1 MKKILKS
8 LAAVS
13 LILIFM
19 LPADAQAQL
28 RQQVTKNFGIGAMF
42 GEPTGVTVKVW
53 SGNNVAFDVGG
64 AWSLASSDQDL
75 HLHASM
81 LFHSWFNDRPN
92 VAFYYG
98 IGGRILFADDS
109 KIGVRIPFGL
119 TYVMGRLPL
128 DLFVEVA
135 PILDLVPDTGFAGN
149 GAVGARIYF

>member
-64 AWSLASSDQDL
+64 AWSLASSDQEL

-81 LFHSWFNDRPN
+81 LVHSWFNDRPN

-98 IGGRILFADDS
+98 IGGRMLFADDS
-109 KIGVRIPFGL
+109 KNGVIISFGL

-135 PILDLVPDTGFAGN
+135 DRKSV
-149 GAVGARIYF
+149 V

>member
-28 RQQVTKNFGIGAMF
+28 RQQVTKQFGIGAMF
-42 GEPTGVTVKVW
+42 GEPTGVNVKVW

-64 AWSLASSDQDL
+64 AWTLASSDQDL

-81 LFHSWFNDRPN
+81 LFHSWFNARAN
-92 VAFYYG
+92 VAFYYR
-98 IGGRILFADDS
+98 IGGRFRFADYF
-109 KIGVRIPFGL
+109 KHGVRL
-119 TYVMGRLPL
+119 S
-128 DLFVEVA
+128 
-135 PILDLVPDTGFAGN
+135 
-149 GAVGARIYF
+149 

>member
-1 MKKILKS
+1 MKKILKPVIFAGLL
-8 LAAVS
+8 LAFLLPVS
-13 LILIFM
+13 
-19 LPADAQAQL
+19 AQAQL
-28 RQQVTKNFGIGAMF
+28 TQQVNKNFGIGAMF

-53 SGNNVAFDVGG
+53 TGNNVAFDVGG
-64 AWSLASSDQDL
+64 AWSLANSDADL

-81 LFHSWFNDRPN
+81 LFHNWFNNRPN

-98 IGGRILFADDS
+98 IGGRVLLADDS
-109 KIGVRIPFGL
+109 SLGVRIPFGL
-119 TYVMGRLPL
+119 TYVMARLPL